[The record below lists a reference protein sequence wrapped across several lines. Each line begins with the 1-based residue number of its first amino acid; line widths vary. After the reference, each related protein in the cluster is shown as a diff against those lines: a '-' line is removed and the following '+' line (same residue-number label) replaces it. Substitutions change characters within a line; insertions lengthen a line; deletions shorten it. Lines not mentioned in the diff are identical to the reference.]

1 MEYTETMKANL
12 LSLTPDALLTS
23 SAMFPI
29 DGWNFVDTAV
39 LFVAWV
45 GGGALL
51 AYLAG

>member
-1 MEYTETMKANL
+1 MKANL
-12 LSLTPDALLTS
+12 FTLAPGALLS
-23 SAMFPI
+23 STALLPI
-29 DGWNFVDTAV
+29 VGWNFIDVVV